1 MDNADYA
8 IKFTEKTGLPVFP
21 VRVQSS
27 GGFAAKAPHI
37 AAPFDNATT
46 DPAQIRKW
54 FHDFRCAFA
63 AHPGRKGFAVVDLDL
78 HGNKNGKEALSQ
90 WEFDTG
96 NFIEPT
102 MTVSTPSGGCHL
114 WFRDTSLTG
123 GKDGLL
129 DGVDVHGGPGTGGR
143 YVLLPGQT
151 IAAGSYVVTRPMKPA
166 PLPAAIADMVNAA
179 RATAPKTSQTAL
191 SDCAPAGSLD
201 VASVLDEIA
210 AMKPIE
216 QGGRDNTF
224 IAMCLDWKERGFTP
238 SAFVSFLRIMRD
250 LGKFDNSDGEYD
262 GDESFNRVANS
273 AWKKA
278 SAVFGSNSL
287 SAILPNRDKY
297 VTAAELMTMK
307 LPEPEWL
314 IDKLLPAGALGF
326 IGGNAKSGKTFLCLQ
341 LALCVA
347 SGTPF
352 LRVPAAKKRNVLYI
366 YLEGNMAQVQ
376 KRYRDLYGG
385 SVHFPDNLHF
395 IFGFP
400 VLDAGGISQLK
411 DAIAEKHIDLVILDT
426 WQKARIDDGSKG
438 LNAYQK
444 EYRELTKLGQEI
456 CTATGCSFM
465 LVHHLKQ
472 LNGKNGDIDA
482 LNQLNGSAALAGA
495 SDFIFILNRDRGA
508 DTAKLHCHGRDL
520 EDQDIPLVKGET
532 MLWKRSENGG
542 GLLLLV
548 PETET
553 QRQIVEALQGAPDGL
568 TAREVTAR
576 VPGAVYNTV
585 SVQLNRWHK
594 DALID
599 KVGKKFRLF
608 EGHEGNESDG
618 FPDEN

>member
-1 MDNADYA
+1 MNNAERA
-8 IKFTEKTGLPVFP
+8 IKFAEATGLPVFP
-21 VRVQSS
+21 VRVR
-27 GGFAAKAPHI
+27 GTLGFAAKAPHI
-37 AAPFDNATT
+37 TAPFDNATT

-54 FHDFRCAFA
+54 FNDFHCAFA
-63 AHPGRKGFAVVDLDL
+63 AHPGRKGFAVVDLDV
-78 HGNKNGKEALSQ
+78 HGSKNGKEALAQ
-90 WEFDTG
+90 WELDTG
-96 NFIEPT
+96 NFLPPT
-102 MTVSTPSGGCHL
+102 MTVKTPSGGQHL
-114 WFRDTSLTG
+114 WYKDTALSG

-129 DGVDVHGGPGTGGR
+129 DGVDVHGGPGAEGR

-151 IAAGSYVVTRPMKPA
+151 IAAGGYVVTQPA
-166 PLPAAIADMVNAA
+166 KLATLPQEMADMVNAA
-179 RATAPKTSQTAL
+179 RAKTAKPATIAAGDAS
-191 SDCAPAGSLD
+191 PAGSLD
-201 VASVLDEIA
+201 VAAVIDEIT
-210 AMKPIE
+210 AMKPI
-216 QGGRDNTF
+216 QMGNRDNTF
-224 IAMCLDWKERGFTP
+224 CAMCLDWKERGFTP
-238 SAFVSFLRIMRD
+238 SAFVSFLRLMRD

-262 GDESFNRVANS
+262 NDEGFNRIANS

-287 SAILPNRDKY
+287 SALLPTKDKF
-297 VTAAELMTMK
+297 VTAAELMRME

-341 LALCVA
+341 MALCIA

-352 LRVPAAKKRNVLYI
+352 LRQGVAKKRNVIYI

-376 KRYRDLYGG
+376 KRYRGLYGG
-385 SVHFPDNLHF
+385 EIRFPDNLHF

-411 DAIAEKHIDLVILDT
+411 DHITEKHADLVILDT
-426 WQKARIDDGSKG
+426 WQKARIDDGRKG
-438 LNAYQK
+438 INAYQK

-456 CTATGCSFM
+456 CTATGCAFM

-472 LNGKNGDIDA
+472 MNGKNGDIDA

-520 EDQDIPLVKGET
+520 EDQDIPLVKGES
-532 MLWKRSENGG
+532 MLWRRSESEAGS
-542 GLLLLV
+542 LLLI

-568 TAREVTAR
+568 TAREVTAK
-576 VPGAVYNTV
+576 VPGSVYNTV
-585 SVQLNRWHK
+585 SVQLNRWYK

-599 KVGKKFRLF
+599 KTGKKFRLF
-608 EGHEGNESDG
+608 ESSEDRGNDS

>member
-1 MDNADYA
+1 MNNADYA
-8 IKFTEKTGLPVFP
+8 IKFSEKTGLPVFP
-21 VRVQSS
+21 VRAQSS

-37 AAPFDNATT
+37 AAPYDNATT

-54 FHDFRCAFA
+54 FSDFRCAFA

-78 HGNKNGKEALSQ
+78 HGNKNGREALSQ

-102 MTVSTPSGGCHL
+102 MTVTTPSGGCHL

-129 DGVDVHGGPGTGGR
+129 EGVDVHGGPGTGGR

-151 IAAGSYVVTRPMKPA
+151 IAAGSYIVSKPMKPA
-166 PLPAAIADMVNAA
+166 PLPSAIADMVNAA
-179 RATAPKTSQTAL
+179 RAAVPKTTQAAVA
-191 SDCAPAGSLD
+191 DCAPAGSLD

-210 AMKPIE
+210 AMNPI
-216 QGGRDNTF
+216 QMGNRDNTF

-278 SAVFGSNSL
+278 SAVFGSTSL
-287 SAILPNRDKY
+287 SAIMPNRDKF
-297 VTAAELMTMK
+297 VTAADLMNMT

-352 LRVPAAKKRNVLYI
+352 LQVPAAKKRNVLYI

-385 SVHFPDNLHF
+385 SVRFPDNLHF

-411 DAIAEKHIDLVILDT
+411 DAITEKHINLVILDT
-426 WQKARIDDGSKG
+426 WQKARIDDGRKG
-438 LNAYQK
+438 VNAYQK

-456 CTATGCSFM
+456 CTATGCAFM

-472 LNGKNGDIDA
+472 MNGKNGDIDA

-520 EDQDIPLVKGET
+520 EDQDIPLVKGDS
-532 MLWKRSENGG
+532 MLWMRSESDDGS
-542 GLLLLV
+542 LLLV

-553 QRQIVEALQGAPDGL
+553 QRQIVRVLQGAPDGL
-568 TAREVTAR
+568 TVREIAGR
-576 VPGAVYNTV
+576 LPGIKYDAAQK
-585 SVQLNRWHK
+585 QLKRWHNEGK
-594 DALID
+594 ID
-599 KVGKKFRLF
+599 FANKRYRLY
-608 EGHEGNESDG
+608 ECQEVSED
-618 FPDEN
+618 